1 VQFPG
6 LLTLARLG
14 LEDKGQNPSKR
25 GGIYGAVIVIHDV
38 PGATHEMMEDARQ
51 ADLIDKLKA
60 APGFKGHWSGPT
72 DSGYRVIER
81 WESPDDW
88 RAWYKAMVKPNMPP
102 SVEAAEPTFIDLAE
116 VIEPS

>member
-1 VQFPG
+1 M
-6 LLTLARLG
+6 
-14 LEDKGQNPSKR
+14 
-25 GGIYGAVIVIHDV
+25 AVIVIHDI
-38 PGATHEMMEDARQ
+38 PGGTPEMMEGARQ
-51 ADLIDKLKA
+51 AGIIDKLKA

-88 RAWYKAMVKPNMPP
+88 RAWYNSMVKPNMPP
-102 SVEAAEPTFIDLAE
+102 GVEAAEPTFIDLAE